1 MLFIFIQLDSIII
14 WIWIYLNVTSSLLFE
29 LDYYRDAIKVNT
41 IKDNKIKVNT
51 IKDDEMKVNTTKDD
65 EMKVKKW
72 IESKNLKNES

>member
-51 IKDDEMKVNTTKDD
+51 IKDDEI
-65 EMKVKKW
+65 KVKKW
-72 IESKNLKNES
+72 IKLKIKKMKVNTIKDN